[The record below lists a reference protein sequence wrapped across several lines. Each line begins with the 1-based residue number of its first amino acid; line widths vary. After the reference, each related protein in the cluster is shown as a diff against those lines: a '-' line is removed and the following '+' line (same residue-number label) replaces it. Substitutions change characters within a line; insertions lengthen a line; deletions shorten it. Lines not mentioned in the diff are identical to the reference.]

1 VRSGNDANQI
11 GAMPGRGISK
21 VSTPGIASIIL
32 THTAPSSFQ
41 IGDPATVAKKL
52 KLT

>member
-1 VRSGNDANQI
+1 VRSSNDANQI
-11 GAMPGRGISK
+11 GVMPSRGISQ

-32 THTAPSSFQ
+32 TNRDQQLPGLRS
-41 IGDPATVAKKL
+41 ATVAKKL